1 MMSFGDNYVDSY
13 ALTLADFDGDGAL
26 DIAVANYEKPNQVF
40 FNEALQFRATN
51 LTDMAART
59 YDIEAAD
66 LDNDGRPDI
75 VVANSDD
82 LNIYYLNRIPVPE

>member
-1 MMSFGDNYVDSY
+1 M
-13 ALTLADFDGDGAL
+13 

-40 FNEALQFRATN
+40 FNDALGFNAVS

-66 LDNDGRPDI
+66 LDNDGRTDI
-75 VVANSDD
+75 IVANSDD
-82 LNIYYLNRIPVPE
+82 LNIYYLNRIPLPQ